1 MESDQKQLYNSDKE
15 MQATS
20 TTSAP
25 QADAFSKYSND
36 AIRLKTILLKD
47 DTFDLHGFAGRNYT
61 STVQKMNLS
70 TVDTSK
76 ASNPQDDV
84 EPPRKTRISFE
95 AHPSLIM
102 EDILDDIDIDMY
114 KSIQDTNRRMDDDQ
128 DAVNLQK
135 FQSANLSIN
144 KLDGLGHSS

>member
-25 QADAFSKYSND
+25 QAQADAFSKYSND

-47 DTFDLHGFAGRNYT
+47 DTFDLHEFASRNYT

-114 KSIQDTNRRMDDDQ
+114 KSIQDTNRRIDDDQ
-128 DAVNLQK
+128 DAV
-135 FQSANLSIN
+135 
-144 KLDGLGHSS
+144 KLLALLMEL

>member
-1 MESDQKQLYNSDKE
+1 MESKQKQLYNSDKE
-15 MQATS
+15 TQATS
-20 TTSAP
+20 KASTPQA

-47 DTFDLHGFAGRNYT
+47 DTFDLHEFAGKNYT

-84 EPPRKTRISFE
+84 ESPRKTRISFE

-128 DAVNLQK
+128 DA
-135 FQSANLSIN
+135 ANL
-144 KLDGLGHSS
+144 LALLMEL

>member
-1 MESDQKQLYNSDKE
+1 MESDQKQLYNSNKE

-20 TTSAP
+20 KASTP
-25 QADAFSKYSND
+25 QTKADAFSKYSND

-47 DTFDLHGFAGRNYT
+47 DTFDLHEFAGRNYT
-61 STVQKMNLS
+61 SMVQKMNLS

-114 KSIQDTNRRMDDDQ
+114 KSIQDTNRSIMDDDQ
-128 DAVNLQK
+128 DAV
-135 FQSANLSIN
+135 
-144 KLDGLGHSS
+144 KLLALLMEL